1 MRKLVLTA
9 LCSLVLI
16 ACGDKHK
23 AEKTV
28 RAFLDMNMESAEY
41 SADFSK
47 LDSTRHIT
55 DSIISAMRVAAD
67 HKGIYKKNIKFGDVN
82 NYDKIM
88 FMQGKIVI
96 DKDTFAHTFY
106 ISPDLEQVI
115 AFKEN

>member
-1 MRKLVLTA
+1 MKKLALTVVCA
-9 LCSLVLI
+9 LILV

-23 AEKTV
+23 AENTV
-28 RAFLDMNMESAEY
+28 RAFLDMNMKSAEY

-55 DSIISAMRVAAD
+55 DSVISAMRMTAD
-67 HKGIYKKNIKFGDVN
+67 RKGIYKNDIKFGNVK

-106 ISPDLEQVI
+106 MTPDLEQVI